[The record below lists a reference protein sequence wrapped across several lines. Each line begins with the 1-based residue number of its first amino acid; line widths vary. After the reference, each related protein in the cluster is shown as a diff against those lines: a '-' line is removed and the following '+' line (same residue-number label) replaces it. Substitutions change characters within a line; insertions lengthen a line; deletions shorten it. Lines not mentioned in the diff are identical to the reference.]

1 MMEILIPVVD
11 VFDVV
16 EIEVVAV
23 EVVTIEVVAIVVVAI
38 VVVAIVVVHLG
49 IGYTSCM
56 YNKLLLQLLRTVPL
70 HQSEQ
75 QIGFCRFLA
84 SHSDCVLLPSS
95 FPCCCCFSGLLVL
108 LLLLG

>member
-1 MMEILIPVVD
+1 MELLIPVVLY
-11 VFDVV
+11 DVV
-16 EIEVVAV
+16 VMEVVEM
-23 EVVTIEVVAIVVVAI
+23 EVI
-38 VVVAIVVVHLG
+38 HLG

-75 QIGFCRFLA
+75 QIGFCRFSA